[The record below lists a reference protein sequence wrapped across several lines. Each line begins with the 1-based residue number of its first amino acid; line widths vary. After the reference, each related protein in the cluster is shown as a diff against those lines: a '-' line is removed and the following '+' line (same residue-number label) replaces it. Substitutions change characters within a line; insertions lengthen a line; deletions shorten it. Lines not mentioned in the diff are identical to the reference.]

1 MKGLSHRLD
10 HLQEYYFSQKL
21 REVEELRAKGYPVIN
36 MGIGSPDL
44 PPAPE
49 VIEALKESASQ
60 VASHGY
66 QGYQGI
72 LELRKAMSDFYAVH
86 YRVEVDPQGE
96 ILPLLGSKEG
106 IMHISMAFLDVG
118 DEVLVPDPGYPTYAA
133 VTRMLQA
140 VPRSYTLTSDNGW
153 YPDFEAL
160 EKLDLSKVKL
170 MWCNYPNMPTGAK
183 ATMEIFEKL
192 VALGRKHQILIVHDN
207 PYSFILQENPLSIL
221 QIEGAKDVA
230 LELNSLSKTSN
241 LAGWRVGMV
250 LGKKEWIHAITKV
263 KSNMDSGMF
272 LGIQHGAI
280 KALQLGK
287 EWYESLNTVYAT
299 RRQLIWKL
307 VDRLGLSYD
316 REAVGMF
323 VWAKVAEEVDAR
335 TLVDE
340 LLYQKHLFVTPG
352 EVFGEQGRSYLRFSL
367 CVSEQHIAE
376 VLERFE
382 Q

>member
-1 MKGLSHRLD
+1 
-10 HLQEYYFSQKL
+10 
-21 REVEELRAKGYPVIN
+21 
-36 MGIGSPDL
+36 
-44 PPAPE
+44 
-49 VIEALKESASQ
+49 
-60 VASHGY
+60 
-66 QGYQGI
+66 
-72 LELRKAMSDFYAVH
+72 
-86 YRVEVDPQGE
+86 
-96 ILPLLGSKEG
+96 
-106 IMHISMAFLDVG
+106 
-118 DEVLVPDPGYPTYAA
+118 
-133 VTRMLQA
+133 
-140 VPRSYTLTSDNGW
+140 
-153 YPDFEAL
+153 
-160 EKLDLSKVKL
+160 
-170 MWCNYPNMPTGAK
+170 
-183 ATMEIFEKL
+183 MEIFEKL
-192 VALGRKHQILIVHDN
+192 VAFGRKHQILIVHDN

-307 VDRLGLSYD
+307 VNRLGLSYD

-335 TLVDE
+335 ALVDE

>member
-1 MKGLSHRLD
+1 MKGFSHRLD

-21 REVEELRAKGYPVIN
+21 REVEQLRAQGHPVVN

-44 PPAPE
+44 PPATE
-49 VIEALKESASQ
+49 VIEALKNSASRK
-60 VASHGY
+60 SGHGY

-72 LELRKAMSDFYAVH
+72 LELRKAMGDFYVVH
-86 YRVEVDPQGE
+86 YGVQVDPQGE

-106 IMHISMAFLDVG
+106 IMHVSMAFLDAG

-133 VTRMLQA
+133 VTQMLQA
-140 VPRSYTLTSDNGW
+140 VPRPYSLRPENGW

-160 EKLDLSKVKL
+160 EKMDLNKVKL
-170 MWCNYPNMPTGAK
+170 MWCNYPHMPTGAK
-183 ATMEIFEKL
+183 ADLEIFEKL
-192 VALGRKHQILIVHDN
+192 VAFGKQHQILIVHDN

-221 QIEGAKDVA
+221 QVEGAKDVA

-287 EWYESLNTVYAT
+287 DWYESLNAVYTV
-299 RRQLIWKL
+299 RRRLIWKL
-307 VDRLGLSYD
+307 ADRLGLFYD

-323 VWAKVAEEVDAR
+323 VWAKVAEGVDAR
-335 TLVDE
+335 VLVDE
-340 LLYQKHLFVTPG
+340 LLYKKHLFVTPG
-352 EVFGEQGRSYLRFSL
+352 EVFGEQGRGYLRFSL
-367 CVSEQHIAE
+367 CVPEQLIEE
-376 VLERFE
+376 VLGRFD